1 VKFFPIFR
9 LPLGGK
15 WAGGRRLLLG
25 DAAHAMQ
32 PHSGQGVSM
41 ALHDP
46 FLLSRLLEAS
56 SPTVSLS
63 TLFVLQYPKTAGR
76 EVLWIRF
83 AEGWVTK
90 DNQPLAAVA

>member
-1 VKFFPIFR
+1 VIKKTETVKFFPLFR

-15 WAGGRRLLLG
+15 WARGRRLLLG

-41 ALHDP
+41 ALEDA

-63 TLFVLQYPKTAGR
+63 TLFEKFYSIRRPRVEKFYGYASQRAG
-76 EVLWIRF
+76 
-83 AEGWVTK
+83 
-90 DNQPLAAVA
+90 